1 LIGLLTVVIVLSV
14 WTSGGPSALY
24 GDAFKPLPKNMR
36 VFGEIT
42 FTRLPDSQLSR
53 VQVTPSD
60 AARIVKANYGSM
72 ERWRVVFESL
82 GGYVNNNE
90 IIHDWIGTKSLV
102 PKALPAYIVRITGPP
117 IVALG
122 PSSVVNHYWNVIV
135 NAITGR
141 IVSSFTYD

>member
-1 LIGLLTVVIVLSV
+1 
-14 WTSGGPSALY
+14 
-24 GDAFKPLPKNMR
+24 
-36 VFGEIT
+36 
-42 FTRLPDSQLSR
+42 
-53 VQVTPSD
+53 
-60 AARIVKANYGSM
+60 M